1 MSSRHI
7 YTVHPYVLD
16 LEELTVK
23 RKTERIAALTKKNS
37 DFIEAVVKIDSN
49 YKRDM
54 RNVPPHPD
62 FDPENNSRDSDGKY
76 CGSLTYWFTEMQ
88 KASAN
93 YAECVLGAVI
103 AIDRG
108 NSTHLEQVLDGRKK
122 MRDRIIALCPDVKT
136 LKTALGVPFT
146 HNDVNHLI
154 SKMTEPGLKGI
165 KDGNDRFFIS
175 FASKFCAYAAL
186 LLGTT
191 IEYSKFDDVVSD
203 NLFLYAQAY
212 CGLTF
217 NKSYFKINQI
227 QGGFDTKRSKGLE
240 IYEIYQQTIEKIISS
255 LAFSMTRSELD
266 HIIWY
271 YEKGK

>member
-1 MSSRHI
+1 MPSRHI
-7 YTVHPYVLD
+7 YTVQPYVLD
-16 LEELTVK
+16 LEELTIK

-62 FDPENNSRDSDGKY
+62 FDPENNSKDSDGKY

-88 KASAN
+88 NPNAN
-93 YAECVLGAVI
+93 YAQCVLGAVI

-122 MRDRIIALCPDVKT
+122 MRDRIIALCPDVQT
-136 LKTALGVPFT
+136 LKAALETPFT
-146 HNDVNHLI
+146 HNNENHLI

-186 LLGTT
+186 VLHTNL
-191 IEYSKFDDVVSD
+191 EYSKFDDVVSD
-203 NLFLYAQAY
+203 YLFLYAYAY
-212 CGLTF
+212 CGLEF
-217 NKSYFKINQI
+217 NKTDFKINQI
-227 QGGFDTKRSKGLE
+227 QGGFAIKRSKGLE
-240 IYEIYQQTIEKIISS
+240 IYERYQQTIESIISS
-255 LAFSMTRSELD
+255 LTFNMTRSELD